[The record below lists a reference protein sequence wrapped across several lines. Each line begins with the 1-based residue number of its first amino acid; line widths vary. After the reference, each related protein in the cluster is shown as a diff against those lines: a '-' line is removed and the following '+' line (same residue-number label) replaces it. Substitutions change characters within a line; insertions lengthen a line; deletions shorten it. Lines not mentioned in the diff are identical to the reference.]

1 VNALILAGTM
11 AAALVGGWYGRS
23 VLGRI
28 RHWGEKMNE
37 IDELYQSVAS
47 PEEMAGQVSS
57 SRAGGVT
64 AAAGGVLWLW
74 VRGCRTARCEFRT
87 P

>member
-1 VNALILAGTM
+1 MNALILAGTM

-47 PEEMAGQVSS
+47 PEEMAGQVSAP
-57 SRAGGVT
+57 RAGGVPS
-64 AAAGGVLWLW
+64 AAARHAVALG
-74 VRGCRTARCEFRT
+74 ARVPHGT
-87 P
+87 L

>member
-1 VNALILAGTM
+1 MNALILAGTM

-37 IDELYQSVAS
+37 IDALYQSVAS
-47 PEEMAGQVSS
+47 PEEMLRRDGQSVVDAASTS
-57 SRAGGVT
+57 ASRHGHARLAPGVPH
-64 AAAGGVLWLW
+64 GSV
-74 VRGCRTARCEFRT
+74 
-87 P
+87 

>member
-1 VNALILAGTM
+1 MNALILAGTM

-57 SRAGGVT
+57 ARVGGVT
-64 AAAGGVLWLW
+64 AAAG
-74 VRGCRTARCEFRT
+74 RGPVALGARVPHGT
-87 P
+87 V